1 MLVVLLKFAE
11 VGTRAIFVVGTSYL
25 LPLDQAGQFGL
36 IVTLQGLASFAF
48 GYERHTDI
56 QRRVVGAEPWAFD
69 RAVGQALRLFA
80 ANYLVV
86 SPIYAALLLILMGLS
101 PWLICLAIVVAVAEQ
116 LMNQAYLMAM
126 VNPRYRPLMGL
137 AVVKNTAILAVLAWL
152 MLADPARLGLGA
164 VLVTWAAASVGTV
177 GVAALIW
184 IRLRHPHPDPGP
196 GLRESLS
203 AQYRASW
210 HHFLLG
216 LVAILALQIDR
227 LVIGAVMPLDQV
239 GVYFRHILMVSM
251 IYQVFN
257 IAFLNRVLP
266 AVFALA
272 KRAPLSDLRAIARRE
287 YLRVLVFVGSLAL
300 AGLVLHL
307 VTGDALA
314 DRFSLVPA
322 YFAGLLVMSCVRM
335 RADFNGLIL
344 NALHQE
350 AAIFRLQL
358 ISFAL
363 NFPVLVGLTWALGIP
378 GTIASGITGAAL
390 YLALTRRTLIRQD
403 KESPALAQ

>member
-56 QRRVVGAEPWAFD
+56 QRRVVGAEPSAFD

-152 MLADPARLGLGA
+152 MLADPARLGLGD

-177 GVAALIW
+177 AVAALIW

-272 KRAPLSDLRAIARRE
+272 KRAPLSDLQAIAQRE
-287 YLRVLVFVGSLAL
+287 YLRVLVFVGALAL
-300 AGLVLHL
+300 AGLALHL

-358 ISFAL
+358 ISFTL

-390 YLALTRRTLIRQD
+390 YLALTLRTLIRQD
-403 KESPALAQ
+403 RESPALAT

>member
-137 AVVKNTAILAVLAWL
+137 AVMKNTAILAVLAWL

-196 GLRESLS
+196 GLRESLN

-358 ISFAL
+358 ISFTL

-390 YLALTRRTLIRQD
+390 YLAFTRRTLIRQD
-403 KESPALAQ
+403 RESPALAT

>member
-56 QRRVVGAEPWAFD
+56 QRRVVGAEPWALD

-86 SPIYAALLLILMGLS
+86 VPIFAASLMLLMDLS
-101 PWLICLAIVVAVAEQ
+101 PGLICLAVLVSIAEQ
-116 LMNQAYLMAM
+116 LMNQAYQMAM
-126 VNPRYRPLMGL
+126 VSPRYRPLMFL
-137 AVVKNTAILAVLAWL
+137 AVAKNGTVLLALAWVL
-152 MLADPARLGLGA
+152 FIRLQTVELSDVLTAWAWASVLTVAIAGIYWARLRETGP
-164 VLVTWAAASVGTV
+164 ASEDT
-177 GVAALIW
+177 
-184 IRLRHPHPDPGP
+184 IRATLA
-196 GLRESLS
+196 
-203 AQYRASW
+203 AQYHASW

-239 GVYFRHILMVSM
+239 GVYFRHILLVSM

-257 IAFLNRVLP
+257 IAFLNRILP
-266 AVFALA
+266 KVFVMARTEDVFAL
-272 KRAPLSDLRAIARRE
+272 RRVVTRE
-287 YLRVLVFVGSLAL
+287 YLRVLVFVGALAL
-300 AGLVLHL
+300 AGLSLHL

-350 AAIFRLQL
+350 AVIFRLQL

-403 KESPALAQ
+403 RESPALAT